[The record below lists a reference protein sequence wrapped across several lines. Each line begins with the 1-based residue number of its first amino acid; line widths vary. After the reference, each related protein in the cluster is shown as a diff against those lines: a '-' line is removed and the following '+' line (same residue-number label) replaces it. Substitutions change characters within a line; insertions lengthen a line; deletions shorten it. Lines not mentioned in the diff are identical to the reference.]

1 MVNEKPLTRNEQPI
15 FYALRF
21 QLTTLNGTWDKGH
34 GTKRQR
40 LANGEQKLLNP
51 QPVTRNP
58 FLRFAHHASRSTHN
72 SQRATLN
79 PISGLT
85 PLLPVIFTLC
95 ALRFTLPTNF
105 GANTPPTR
113 QFHALRI
120 TLLLVPRPSPLVPFR
135 DVIFVT
141 VNSKMAKMAG
151 K

>member
-1 MVNEKPLTRNEQPI
+1 MKKPKPATHNPQPN
-15 FYALRF
+15 FTLYALRF
-21 QLTTLNGTWDKGH
+21 T
-34 GTKRQR
+34 
-40 LANGEQKLLNP
+40 LNP
-51 QPVTRNP
+51 QLATRNP
-58 FLRFAHHASRSTHN
+58 QL
-72 SQRATLN
+72 
-79 PISGLT
+79 ISGLM

-105 GANTPPTR
+105 GDNAPPTC

-120 TLLLVPRPSPLVPFR
+120 TLLLVPRPLPLVPFR

>member
-1 MVNEKPLTRNEQPI
+1 MVNK
-15 FYALRF
+15 
-21 QLTTLNGTWDKGH
+21 
-34 GTKRQR
+34 
-40 LANGEQKLLNP
+40 KLLNP

-58 FLRFAHHASRSTHN
+58 ILRFTHHASRSNHN

-85 PLLPVIFTLC
+85 PLLPANFTL
-95 ALRFTLPTNF
+95 LRFTH
-105 GANTPPTR
+105 
-113 QFHALRI
+113 HALCFF
-120 TLLLVPRPSPLVPFR
+120 LVPRPSSLVPFR